1 MMGKT
6 FKNEH
11 GYSAVEALLIL
22 VALALVG
29 LVAWYVHHATTNANS
44 SYSIQET
51 SQKPGTPKKNV
62 TTTTTPAPAASTTT
76 TNQ

>member
-1 MMGKT
+1 MMGKLH
-6 FKNEH
+6 KNQH

-22 VALALVG
+22 VALAIVG

-44 SYSIQET
+44 NYSIQES
-51 SQKPGTPKKNV
+51 SQKPSTPKKDTTKS
-62 TTTTTPAPAASTTT
+62 TTTTTPSST